1 MSEERR
7 KHQRIAA
14 SLRVK
19 YKTIDALQHAYT
31 NDISEGG
38 LFLPTRKALPVGSL
52 VTLFLELPN
61 EGGEIKT
68 FARVIHAVDETQARA
83 EGKKPGMGLEFLKVQ
98 GAPID
103 EQVAK
108 FLFNRNT
115 ASVPPRPKQRNRARI
130 LVVDDS
136 DFHRQQ
142 ATDAMTKAGYD
153 VTTAKDG
160 REALAIVARQMFDLV
175 LSDVKMPNMDGWQLL
190 RMIRSRSKIAATP
203 FIFLTSMSNDKE
215 RLKGYKLGVDD
226 YIGKGFSEQEL
237 LARVER
243 VLERTKPQQ
252 LRKERALKGDL
263 SHVSLPTLLSLLE
276 LEKRSGHLL
285 VTSGAEMAN
294 LFLNDGIV
302 ANVDIGEEHQ
312 EKNRM
317 ERFFH
322 VLGWTEGEFEFST
335 VAETPEGTPEDGL
348 PISFV
353 LLEWAKQQD
362 EQGA

>member
-7 KHQRIAA
+7 NHQRIAA

-19 YKTIDALQHAYT
+19 YKTVDALQHAYT

-38 LFLPTRKALPVGSL
+38 LFLPTRKTLAVGSL

-68 FARVIHAVDETQARA
+68 FARVIHVVNETQAQA
-83 EGKKPGMGLEFLKVQ
+83 EGKKPGMGLEFLKVS
-98 GAPID
+98 GPPID

-115 ASVPPRPKQRNRARI
+115 ASIQPPQTQRNRARI

-136 DFHRQQ
+136 DFHRKQ
-142 ATDAMTKAGYD
+142 ATDAMTKAGYE
-153 VTTAKDG
+153 VTTASDG
-160 REALAIVARQMFDLV
+160 REALGVVARQSFDLI

-190 RMIRSRSKIAATP
+190 RMIRGRSKIAATP

-237 LARVER
+237 LARVRR

-252 LRKERALKGDL
+252 LNKERALKGDL

-294 LFLNDGIV
+294 LYLNNGIV
-302 ANVDIGEEHQ
+302 ANVDLGEEHK
-312 EKNRM
+312 EKDRM

-335 VAETPEGTPEDGL
+335 SGEPPDDTPQDGL